1 MNFEMIGENLHC
13 SRLVRLDGKH
23 VRDNQFH
30 YTDENGA
37 AKVLPVTPEFLAFS
51 PAAKQG
57 QLKQVALAI
66 FLIRSGNPAGADF
79 IRSAARRQLAAGAAY
94 LDLNVDEYSSSPAE
108 QEKAMEILV
117 EASLAAGE
125 KVPLSIDSSSPD
137 TLCCGIECAFPS
149 GTPILINSLSLKKPE
164 LFDFAANH
172 HCRVIA
178 SASGREAMET
188 EVGTRLANLKE
199 LWGELVDRGIAGSD
213 ILLDPLVFPL
223 SVEPAGGEQFFEL
236 VKECRA
242 VFGDDVRFAPGLS
255 NASFGLPLR
264 RLINLAFL
272 RRAIEA
278 GCNGALIDPVST
290 TPEMAFKLDPA
301 DPAVAAAYKVV
312 SGEDFYA
319 LDFVSLYHEGAFDG
333 WKI

>member
-13 SRLVRLDGKH
+13 SRLVRLDGKYVSDH
-23 VRDNQFH
+23 QFH
-30 YTDENGA
+30 YSDENGA
-37 AKVLPVTPEFLAFS
+37 PQTMPVTSEFLAFS

-66 FLIRSGNPAGADF
+66 FLAQAGDPAGPAF

-108 QEKAMEILV
+108 QEKAMAILV
-117 EASLAAGE
+117 EATLKAGE
-125 KVPLSIDSSSPD
+125 KIPLSIDSSSPD
-137 TLCCGIECAFPS
+137 ILCAGIECAVPAN
-149 GTPILINSLSLKKPE
+149 GPLLINSLSLKKPE
-164 LFDFAANH
+164 MYDFAANH

-188 EVGTRLANLKE
+188 AREPRLANLKE
-199 LWGELVDRGIAGSD
+199 LWGELRDRGLAAND

-223 SVEPAGGEQFFEL
+223 SVEPAGGEEFFQL
-236 VKECRA
+236 LRECRA
-242 VFGDDVRFAPGLS
+242 AFGDEVRFAPGLS
-255 NASFGLPLR
+255 NVSFGLPLR

-272 RRAIEA
+272 RRALEA

-290 TPEMAFKLDPA
+290 TPELALKLDPA
-301 DPAVAAAYKVV
+301 DPAVAAAFKVV
-312 SGEDFYA
+312 SGEDLYA

-333 WKI
+333 WKL